1 MSSVPKTSIPA
12 ECTGEYVL
20 AVNDTMNVL
29 NGKWKIPIIG
39 VLLYGK
45 RRFNELERTIPKINP
60 RMLSK
65 ELRDLES
72 NGIVKRTVYDTVPVT
87 VEYELTDTGYSFQK
101 VLDVMLEWGLEH
113 RSSFFGK
120 ELEKTS

>member
-1 MSSVPKTSIPA
+1 MKRIAEMVELN

-29 NGKWKIPIIG
+29 NGKWKIPIIA

-45 RRFNELERTIPKINP
+45 KRFNEMERTIPKINP

-65 ELRDLES
+65 ELRDLEN
-72 NGIVKRTVYDTVPVT
+72 NGIVKRMVQDTVPVT
-87 VEYELTDTGYSFQK
+87 VEYELTETGYSFQK

-113 RSSFFGK
+113 RSNFFEK
-120 ELEKTS
+120 EKQ

>member
-1 MSSVPKTSIPA
+1 MNNIP
-12 ECTGEYVL
+12 EIKELSDCTGEYIL

-29 NGKWKIPIIG
+29 NGKWKIPIIA

-45 RRFNELERTIPKINP
+45 KRFGEIEKLIPKINP

-72 NGIVKRTVYDTVPVT
+72 NGIVNRTVYNTIPVS
-87 VEYELTDTGYSFQK
+87 VEYELTKSGRSFRK
-101 VLDVMLEWGLEH
+101 VLEIMLEWGMDH
-113 RSSFFGK
+113 RKDFFADK
-120 ELEKTS
+120 K